1 MSIVPI
7 VETPEQEYRRVN
19 TGLQLQTVKELAPA
33 EDLVIH
39 LVASV
44 NRQGVP
50 DAIEGH
56 VIRVEIERVEDA
68 VAFLEALHQW
78 VPAWWRYR
86 RTQEH
91 L

>member
-1 MSIVPI
+1 MSASR
-7 VETPEQEYRRVN
+7 VESPETEYRRVN
-19 TGLQLQTVKELAPA
+19 TGLQLQTVKASAPA
-33 EDLVIH
+33 DDLVVH

-44 NRQGVP
+44 DRHGEP
-50 DAIEGH
+50 DAIEGQ

-91 L
+91 V